1 MKPTQGV
8 GYMIM
13 HLTYRS
19 FHRCVLGSECLAIA
33 FASLSWPLS
42 PPCTDLNSP
51 QVVEATEDLPPF
63 IPTSGAF
70 SRKNGEGERDGFDV
84 SRGRKSLG

>member
-1 MKPTQGV
+1 MFWGLFWGV
-8 GYMIM
+8 
-13 HLTYRS
+13 
-19 FHRCVLGSECLAIA
+19 FECLAIA
-33 FASLSWPLS
+33 LDIAWDFISLSWPLS